1 MVRRVSKDGGGG
13 LRDSDGRE
21 VFQFSRLRKKNYVGK
36 MTWLILTYNIYTP
49 TFGFSICLW
58 PWYFYLDSLWQ
69 CNGIT
74 WKYDIILIV
83 INNTIKKVTTIQKQ
97 KFITFFFS
105 AHHYYSQF
113 FRLIFWLFY
122 FLNWLKIS
130 FLFWTVGDNSE
141 ENILVFLVL
150 CSQSIKEHGTRTC
163 HLKQTFRMNLDRQNK
178 AKLCK
183 NSKRLMTT

>member
-97 KFITFFFS
+97 IYNFFFLS
-105 AHHYYSQF
+105 APLLQSILPLDILALLFSKLIENQF
-113 FRLIFWLFY
+113 S
-122 FLNWLKIS
+122 FLNS
-130 FLFWTVGDNSE
+130 
-141 ENILVFLVL
+141 
-150 CSQSIKEHGTRTC
+150 R
-163 HLKQTFRMNLDRQNK
+163 R
-178 AKLCK
+178 
-183 NSKRLMTT
+183 

>member
-83 INNTIKKVTTIQKQ
+83 INNTIKSDNNLKAEIYN
-97 KFITFFFS
+97 FFFLS
-105 AHHYYSQF
+105 APLLQSILPLDILALLFSKLIENQF
-113 FRLIFWLFY
+113 S
-122 FLNWLKIS
+122 FLNS
-130 FLFWTVGDNSE
+130 
-141 ENILVFLVL
+141 
-150 CSQSIKEHGTRTC
+150 R
-163 HLKQTFRMNLDRQNK
+163 R
-178 AKLCK
+178 
-183 NSKRLMTT
+183 

>member
-97 KFITFFFS
+97 KFITFFFLS
-105 AHHYYSQF
+105 APLLQSILPLDILALLFSKLIENQF
-113 FRLIFWLFY
+113 S
-122 FLNWLKIS
+122 FLNS
-130 FLFWTVGDNSE
+130 
-141 ENILVFLVL
+141 
-150 CSQSIKEHGTRTC
+150 R
-163 HLKQTFRMNLDRQNK
+163 R
-178 AKLCK
+178 
-183 NSKRLMTT
+183 

>member
-83 INNTIKKVTTIQKQ
+83 INNTIKSDNNSKAEIYN
-97 KFITFFFS
+97 FFFLS
-105 AHHYYSQF
+105 APLLQSILPLDILALLFSKLIENQF
-113 FRLIFWLFY
+113 S
-122 FLNWLKIS
+122 FLNS
-130 FLFWTVGDNSE
+130 
-141 ENILVFLVL
+141 
-150 CSQSIKEHGTRTC
+150 R
-163 HLKQTFRMNLDRQNK
+163 R
-178 AKLCK
+178 
-183 NSKRLMTT
+183 